1 MTLPKLRALVLALGL
16 AFVSGIAWAAKFE
29 MPRAVAIVSS
39 GDNVQHRFD
48 VEVARTDEHRHRG
61 LMFRLSLAKDAGM
74 LFIFDRVAPVSM
86 WMRNTF
92 IPLTMLFIRAD
103 GTIAR
108 VIDKTTP
115 MSEESLRSG
124 EPVLA
129 VLELVGGSA
138 SKLNLT
144 IGSHVL
150 IEGAGA
156 DVFNF
161 KR

>member
-1 MTLPKLRALVLALGL
+1 
-16 AFVSGIAWAAKFE
+16 
-29 MPRAVAIVSS
+29 
-39 GDNVQHRFD
+39 
-48 VEVARTDEHRHRG
+48 
-61 LMFRLSLAKDAGM
+61 MFRLSLAEDAGM

>member
-1 MTLPKLRALVLALGL
+1 MTLSKPRVLVLALTL
-16 AFVSGIAWAAKFE
+16 AFLSNGAWAAQSE
-29 MPRAVAIVSS
+29 MPLAVAIVSS
-39 GDNVQHRFD
+39 GDNVQHRFN
-48 VEVARTDEHRHRG
+48 VEVARTEEHRHRG
-61 LMFRLSLAKDAGM
+61 LMFRLSLAEDAGM

-156 DVFNF
+156 EVFNF